1 MLHDVFVID
10 QVIIVHSLLSLILV
24 QIHLELHPVFKS
36 LDSFLLRGVDEV
48 RLIVGEVV
56 PRTLIQKGVKSFN
69 DNDVMVL
76 CKEKSFLLFRILS
89 DMVERWERFHTRFL
103 RLMEVLNELFGIIGE
118 WSSST
123 SISFFLIFPSV

>member
-1 MLHDVFVID
+1 
-10 QVIIVHSLLSLILV
+10 
-24 QIHLELHPVFKS
+24 
-36 LDSFLLRGVDEV
+36 
-48 RLIVGEVV
+48 
-56 PRTLIQKGVKSFN
+56 
-69 DNDVMVL
+69 MVL